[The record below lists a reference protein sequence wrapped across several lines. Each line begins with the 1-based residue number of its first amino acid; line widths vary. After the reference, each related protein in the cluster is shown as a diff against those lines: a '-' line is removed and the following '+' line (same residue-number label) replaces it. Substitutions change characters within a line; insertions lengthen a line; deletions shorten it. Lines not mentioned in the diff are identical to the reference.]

1 VLNYLGE
8 DGYLRL
14 TEQTMNFMK
23 RLRAE
28 IEAIPGLYV
37 VGEPDM
43 SLIAFASDSLD
54 MVAVGDGM
62 QERGWMVYLE
72 RVPPSIHLMLSPG
85 HEPFLD
91 GYLSDLREV
100 VELVREGKIVRQREE
115 LKYGQ

>member
-1 VLNYLGE
+1 
-8 DGYLRL
+8 
-14 TEQTMNFMK
+14 MNFMK
-23 RLRAE
+23 RLRTE

-43 SLIAFASDSLD
+43 SLIAFASEEID